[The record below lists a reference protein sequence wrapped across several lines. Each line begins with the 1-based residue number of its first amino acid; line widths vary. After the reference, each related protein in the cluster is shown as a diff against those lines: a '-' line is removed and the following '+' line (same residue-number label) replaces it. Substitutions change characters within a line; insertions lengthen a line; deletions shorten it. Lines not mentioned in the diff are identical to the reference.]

1 MRRGSR
7 AVRQHIAVSDP
18 VRRAPPDWPGDGQ
31 RALPSGTGRSL
42 TRRTVLRTAALAATI
57 LTTPFARSTG
67 ATATVVPKGK
77 LVLAWHTN
85 IAARWLDP
93 QQHDG
98 TASPDNFIMALHDAL
113 IKNLREMR
121 YDHPALAE
129 RFAMAEDAKS
139 ATFWLRPGLK
149 FHDGSPVTPDD
160 VKWSYEHYRGAWG
173 DVLHERTQGV
183 EIVDDRTVRFH
194 FTEPFLDFPILLGTS
209 NVSGAGWVVPA
220 KYYETAGQSGFMQ
233 KPIGAG
239 PYKLTAQ
246 EPGVRLEFEAFEGYY
261 RPVHVKQLTM
271 VSVPE
276 ATTRIAMLERG
287 EADII
292 YNVPGELID
301 RVKSNSKLTL
311 APVVS
316 ANFWLEFPGFQNP
329 KNPFH
334 DKRVRQAVSLAIDRD
349 AINQAECDG
358 MGRVDGNWIN
368 DDVEYGMPW
377 PIWEHNVAKAKQL
390 MAEAGLSSGFN
401 VDWLTPL
408 PNYYSRG
415 ERIVLQLQAIG
426 IRAKMQTMERGVFLK
441 RLQSGL
447 KEWPGVQIILNAAR
461 VGGTWSNWYDSFVRC
476 GGFNGK
482 DRNCVPDLDTKFT
495 KYLASVDPSE
505 RKTLAEE
512 IQREI
517 LENYYIVPVFRHA
530 AVQAFGMRVVAAK
543 WQEVFPTITTAYAYP
558 WEDIEL
564 KG

>member
-1 MRRGSR
+1 MPRRSR
-7 AVRQHIAVSDP
+7 EVKTMLA
-18 VRRAPPDWPGDGQ
+18 
-31 RALPSGTGRSL
+31 
-42 TRRTVLRTAALAATI
+42 RRTLLKSAAGAASALAIPFVRSARATQGV
-57 LTTPFARSTG
+57 T
-67 ATATVVPKGK
+67 PKGK

-85 IAARWLDP
+85 IATRWLDP

-113 IKNLREMR
+113 IKNLRELR
-121 YDHPALAE
+121 YNHPALAE

-173 DVLHERTQGV
+173 DVLHERTQVV
-183 EIVDDRTVRFH
+183 ERVDDSTVRFH

-220 KYYETAGQSGFMQ
+220 KYYEKVGQSEFMQ

-239 PYKLTAQ
+239 PYKLVAQ

-276 ATTRIAMLERG
+276 ATTRVAMLERG

-301 RVKSNSKLTL
+301 RVKSNPKLTL

-316 ANFWLEFPGFQNP
+316 ANFWLEFPGFQDP
-329 KNPFH
+329 KSPFH
-334 DKRVRQAVSLAIDRD
+334 DRRVRQAVSLTIDRD

-377 PIWEHNVAKAKQL
+377 PIWEHNLAKAKQL
-390 MAEAGLSSGFN
+390 MGEAGFANGFN
-401 VDWLTPL
+401 VDWLTPV

-415 ERIVLQLQAIG
+415 ERIVSQLQAIG
-426 IRAKMQTMERGVFLK
+426 IRAKLQTMERGVFLK
-441 RLQSGL
+441 RLQGGL
-447 KEWPGVQIILNAAR
+447 KEWPGVQIIMNAAR
-461 VGGTWSNWYDSFVRC
+461 VGGTWSNWYDSFMRC

-482 DRNCVPDLDTKFT
+482 DRNCVPELDTKFA
-495 KYLASVDPSE
+495 KYLASVASDE
-505 RKTLAEE
+505 RKKLAEE

-517 LENYYIVPVFRHA
+517 LENHYFVPVFRHA
-530 AVQAFGMRVVAAK
+530 ALQAIGMRVAAAK
-543 WQEVFPTITTAYAYP
+543 WQDVFPTITTAYAYP